1 MKNKTR
7 KFKIIYPEMDFCFLQ
22 YSFGYLNIYAYFYA
36 FKNSKFMK
44 NNSLISR
51 RNFLRRTV
59 TSTATIVLTPMT
71 SLIAKAIPLPEW
83 SRDAS
88 SYKFYMIGHGHIDP
102 VWLWPWHEG
111 VAIVHSTFRSA
122 LDRMKETP
130 DFVFTSSSAQFYQW
144 VADNDQQMLDEI
156 KKRIVEGRWNV
167 VGGWWVE
174 PDVNIPSGEA
184 MVRQGLYGQLT
195 MQRLL
200 GIRARVAFNPD
211 SFGHTGTLPQIFSLQ
226 GMNNY
231 VFMRPGPHE
240 KTLPA
245 ELFWWESPDGS
256 RVLTYRIQD
265 SYNEGRTVNR
275 RLEQI
280 LELSKSQPMKS
291 FMAFYGV
298 GDHGGGPTKFTIQ
311 SIETLKAEK
320 GAPSIFYS
328 TTDKYFNDIRN
339 DKSLNLPVV
348 KDDLQFHAV
357 GCLTADAEIKKN
369 NRISEFALITA
380 EKIAGIGSAYW
391 GAQYPKDKFT
401 DAWKQVLLLQF
412 HDSLAGSSVSS
423 HSQDAREGHNFAIN
437 IAHTAMVMA
446 IQKLEWQIPTED
458 PESEYMIVFN
468 PHAWEVRTNVEY
480 DLNNK
485 PNPLATNGRGETLP
499 LQIVQAES
507 VTGRRRFLVNTTIP
521 AMGYQQIRIQRGE
534 NTPESRV
541 SADSNR
547 LENEYYRITFS
558 SDGQIGIFDKET
570 GKEVFKNG
578 ATGCKGVIIDD
589 PSDTWSHE
597 VRDFTKSIPGAY
609 NYTTKG
615 EIGVFGNAKL
625 KVLETGPLRAVMRIQ
640 SFFGDSDLTIDWL
653 LTAGS
658 RNIEARV
665 TLNWH
670 EKLKMLKFSFPVDV
684 TASKATYEIPYGVI
698 VRDAD
703 GKEEPGQRWIDVTGK
718 QGGNSY
724 GLTVFNDAKYGY
736 STNESDMRITVSR
749 SAPYAH
755 HGPGKLSDMDP
766 DNKAYWQ
773 DQGIQTMRMM
783 LTPHKG
789 SWQDINAPRMAEEF
803 LAPPVVIYQG
813 IHGGKLN
820 KSGSYLSV
828 DAPNV
833 ILSALKYS
841 EVGNAGIIRLV
852 ETMGKDTAV
861 TLRFPSVDY
870 QWKGNIKAFEIK
882 TLRIDPQSGNISIV
896 NLLEE

>member
-1 MKNKTR
+1 MK
-7 KFKIIYPEMDFCFLQ
+7 
-22 YSFGYLNIYAYFYA
+22 
-36 FKNSKFMK
+36 KNE
-44 NNSLISR
+44 LITR
-51 RNFLRRTV
+51 RNFIRRTV
-59 TSTATIVLTPMT
+59 AGSAAVALTPLT
-71 SLIAKAIPLPEW
+71 SLIAHATPPPAWIK
-83 SRDAS
+83 DAAK
-88 SYKFYMIGHGHIDP
+88 YKFYMIGHGHIDP

-111 VAIVHSTFRSA
+111 ISIVHSTFRSA

-144 VADNDQQMLDEI
+144 VADNDPQMLDEI
-156 KKRIVEGRWNV
+156 KKRISEGRWNA

-184 MVRQGLYGQLT
+184 LARQGLYGQLT

-200 GIRARVAFNPD
+200 GIRAKVAFNAD
-211 SFGHTGTLPQIFSLQ
+211 SFGHAGTLPQIFSLQ

-240 KTLPA
+240 KNIPA
-245 ELFWWESPDGS
+245 DLFWWESPDGT

-265 SYNEGRTVNR
+265 SYNEERTVNR
-275 RLEQI
+275 RLEHI
-280 LELSKSQPMKS
+280 LELRNAQPMKS

-298 GDHGGGPTKFTIQ
+298 GDHGGGPTKLTIQ
-311 SIETLKAEK
+311 SIETLKKEK
-320 GAPSIFYS
+320 GAPAVLYS
-328 TTDKYFNDIRN
+328 TVDTYFNDMRD
-339 DKSLNLPVV
+339 DKTLNLPVV

-369 NRISEFALITA
+369 NRLAEFALIKA
-380 EKIAGIGSAYW
+380 EKIAGLGSAFW
-391 GAQYPKDKFT
+391 GAHYPKEKFT

-423 HSQDAREGHNFAIN
+423 HSQDAREGYNYAIN
-437 IAHTAMVMA
+437 IAHNATAMA
-446 IQKLEWQIPTED
+446 IQKLEWQIAAED
-458 PESEYMIVFN
+458 PESEYVVVIN
-468 PHAWEVRTNVEY
+468 PHGWEVRTNVEY

-485 PNPLATNGRGETLP
+485 PNPLVTNERGETLTA
-499 LQIVQAES
+499 QIVQAES
-507 VTGRRRFLVNTTIP
+507 VTGRRRFLFNTTIP
-521 AMGYQQIRIQRGE
+521 AMGYRQIRIQKGE
-534 NTPESRV
+534 NTPASKVNAEN
-541 SADSNR
+541 NR
-547 LENEYYRITFS
+547 LENEFYRITFS

-597 VRDFTKSIPGAY
+597 VVDFTKSIPGAY

-615 EIGVFGNAKL
+615 EIGAFGHAKM
-625 KVLETGPLRAVMRIQ
+625 KVLENGPLRAVMRVQ
-640 SFFGDSDLTIDWL
+640 SAYGDSDMTIDWL

-670 EKLKMLKFSFPVDV
+670 EKLKMLKFSFPLDV

-698 VRDAD
+698 ERDAD
-703 GKEEPGQRWIDVTGK
+703 GKEEPGQRWIDVTGQ
-718 QGGNSY
+718 QGGNTY
-724 GLTVFNDAKYGY
+724 GLTVFNDAKFGY
-736 STNESDMRITVSR
+736 SINGTDMRITVSR

-755 HGPGKLSDMDP
+755 HGPGTLANMDP

-773 DQGIQTMRMM
+773 DQGIQTMRLL

-789 SWQDINAPRMAEEF
+789 SWQDINAPHIAEEF
-803 LAPPVVIYQG
+803 IAPPAVIYQG
-813 IHGGKLN
+813 IHGGKLS

-841 EVGNAGIIRLV
+841 ETGNAGIIRLV

-861 TLRFPSVDY
+861 TLRFPSVDF